1 MAEQKILISIEIQ
14 DKNSKRVVDSTTASL
29 GKLEKSQKRV
39 SKATDQTRATSGLN
53 NAILMETSRLASDA
67 SFGFTAI
74 ANNLSQLINLFRMSK
89 DATGGYMKSI
99 KSLLKFSNLLLIG
112 IQLLITFLPRIIKRF
127 QESTKQANAL
137 GKAFSDAT
145 AQITAQRTELLAYQG
160 LLNSNNLS
168 LAQKEKLIRKVRKE
182 TGLENI
188 KLNENNQLNE
198 YSNKLIAKK
207 IQLMMLEAQANNV
220 KKQVEKVIADREEEL
235 LKIREKQNSSLS
247 KFTDFVDRNTKGL
260 QENAKQVISAAK
272 EGLKTQSFYKTGQK
286 LLEGLGFVQK
296 QYNED
301 VNSAE
306 AIQSRKNKTDQEA
319 SEITE
324 KYNKQLTPLLQ
335 TFKELVKQIAL
346 TEFQMGEYSDS
357 IQKLSAISFKDFA
370 NANKE
375 MRDMTK
381 NFSAQLIDDELT
393 RNQTLL
399 ALERDYYLQS
409 IDQSIAAEEEKAK
422 ARAAVIA
429 FFNQEIEQENLR
441 HFSASL
447 DLVEQS
453 FNEET
458 AIAKAA
464 LFVKQAIAMQELLLD
479 IGVLKSKA
487 KNAATEAGLD
497 LVVAQK
503 DVSAGGAKVAKT
515 ANPLAIAAY
524 ALTAASIISNM
535 IKAVKRVKEVSG
547 ASGGGAGGASASSR
561 TIQAPDFNIV
571 GASQTSQ
578 LAELVSAQ
586 QAKPIKAFVV
596 GKDIS
601 TQQELDRNITNTA
614 SLG

>member
-29 GKLEKSQKRV
+29 GKLERSQKRV

-335 TFKELVKQIAL
+335 TFRELVKQIAL

-524 ALTAASIISNM
+524 ALTAASIIANM

>member
-14 DKNSKRVVDSTTASL
+14 DKNSKKVVDSTTASL

-335 TFKELVKQIAL
+335 TFRELVKQIAL

-524 ALTAASIISNM
+524 ALTAASIIANM